1 MANTVPI
8 VDPSSVFYIHPS
20 EATTNQLVSVK
31 FNGSGFAN
39 WKRSMLL
46 SLSTRNKLGFV
57 NGTILKPDVNDPD
70 YVLWERCNS
79 LVTTWILFNL
89 DETIASSVLYF
100 KTAKDI
106 WKDLEARF
114 GLVSITQVY
123 SLQQQLADISQGKQT
138 VSEFYTA
145 IKAIWDRLDDVDPI
159 PQNTA

>member
-1 MANTVPI
+1 M
-8 VDPSSVFYIHPS
+8 
-20 EATTNQLVSVK
+20 
-31 FNGSGFAN
+31 
-39 WKRSMLL
+39 
-46 SLSTRNKLGFV
+46 
-57 NGTILKPDVNDPD
+57 
-70 YVLWERCNS
+70 
-79 LVTTWILFNL
+79 FNL

-159 PQNTA
+159 PQNTACNCDLSQQVEQRLQKHRLVEFLMKLNDQFSIVRGHILLMTPTPTVQQA